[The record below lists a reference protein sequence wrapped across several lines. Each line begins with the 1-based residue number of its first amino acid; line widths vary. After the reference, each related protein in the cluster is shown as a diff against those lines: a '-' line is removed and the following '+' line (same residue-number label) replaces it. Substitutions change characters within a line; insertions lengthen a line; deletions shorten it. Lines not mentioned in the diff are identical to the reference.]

1 MVLFRSAAIKR
12 SLTRL
17 YIQKN
22 MIAFAVLFFS
32 AFTIGFGQIHAT
44 PDRAYLNGK
53 AELDAGHPDRAVAI
67 WMQGWNELD
76 SAGLVDPRIGFS
88 VIETVTRYEMSHLY
102 EQAAH
107 IYLWGFQATDIEP
120 WAEEYQAEL
129 DRLRPLV
136 HPDQFD
142 LWQQLLDD
150 RDPLLFGQLRSFWL
164 SLDPMPSTEYNP
176 RIVEH
181 WERIGYAREH
191 FNLNDRSPYGT
202 DERGLIYVKYGSPDN
217 IYFDRFQ
224 MERGRLMHIARQFLP
239 ERPKYSRA
247 LARAVDDR
255 AARILRMS
263 QYEAWIYFFNSNE
276 ISFLFGRPQGI
287 GEFQLLDSMLELLPS
302 DFNRITTYYDPQ
314 MGRMRINAA
323 PFLIMSSLHQGTNFD
338 MEYYTEL
345 NALYADLDTN
355 NLSQSVADN
364 ENVKYRVQDDLR
376 HRINQIDDQ
385 TSWLDRNL
393 SALSIDSHS
402 WRFLDQQDNPYF
414 VTALFSGFPEFDHHL
429 YPNLQNIYL
438 RSSVIIGNDNDGV
451 SCLDT
456 EVQRFFLEDLTDEES
471 QDITVT
477 AFIRCSQ
484 TGQESFKTLT
494 AELFDPESDLILS
507 DVTAPSFLST
517 LSGLI
522 ALGRSD
528 IELKDPLSS
537 ELNQFTS
544 SDLVLGLSSGEIGT
558 DLSDLRLTPKNRFPL
573 GEDIVLFF
581 EVYNLSSGSGP
592 FREYT
597 MDYEIHPIRTRLQ
610 RFLGLGQLDRD
621 QSITLTFETQNSR
634 STQQMELELAG
645 VTEGEYELIITF
657 TDVNSGQTVQRV
669 TQFIL
674 EDL

>member
-1 MVLFRSAAIKR
+1 
-12 SLTRL
+12 
-17 YIQKN
+17 
-22 MIAFAVLFFS
+22 MITIAVLFFS
-32 AFTIGFGQIHAT
+32 ALLLGSGQVHVT
-44 PDRAYLNGK
+44 TESAYLNGLT
-53 AELDAGHPDRAVAI
+53 ELDAGHPDRAVAI

-76 SAGLVDPRIGFS
+76 SEGLVDPRIGFS

-120 WAEEYQAEL
+120 WAKEYQAEL

-136 HPDQFD
+136 HPDQFE

-191 FNLNDRSPYGT
+191 FTLNDRSPYGT
-202 DERGLIYVKYGSPDN
+202 DERGLIYVKYGSPD
-217 IYFDRFQ
+217 IIEFDTF
-224 MERGRLMHIARQFLP
+224 RLEMSKVRN
-239 ERPKYSRA
+239 
-247 LARAVDDR
+247 LARLSVPESLIGFQYFVTARNRANAVEIISSR
-255 AARILRMS
+255 LFRESR
-263 QYEAWIYFFNSNE
+263 YEVWKYDISGQELVFF
-276 ISFLFGRPQGI
+276 FGRPEGN
-287 GEFQLLDSMLELLPS
+287 GPFQLLDSILDLLP
-302 DFNRITTYYDPQ
+302 NRYNSMNTAY
-314 MGRMRINAA
+314 GLRINVA
-323 PFLIMSSLHQGTNFD
+323 PMLITSAFDQGSRYD
-338 MEYYTEL
+338 EYYLSESL
-345 NALYADLDTN
+345 NMYAMFDLVGTPGNRFTWNPFIYNDIHFRV
-355 NLSQSVADN
+355 VAN
-364 ENVKYRVQDDLR
+364 AI
-376 HRINQIDDQ
+376 HRRNQADDQ
-385 TSWLDRNL
+385 VSWLNRNL
-393 SALSIDSHS
+393 PELQLESHT
-402 WRFLDQQDNPYF
+402 WRFLDSDNNPYT
-414 VTALFSGFPEFDHHL
+414 VSATFSTLPEMEFFHDPDHQQVFLRNSRITSDVQSNVLCRNADIHHINQE
-429 YPNLQNIYL
+429 NLPLINQQNNTL
-438 RSSVIIGNDNDGV
+438 V
-451 SCLDT
+451 SL
-456 EVQRFFLEDLTDEES
+456 
-471 QDITVT
+471 IT
-477 AFIRCSQ
+477 CPQ
-484 TGQESFKTLT
+484 TGDEDHSIIT
-494 AELFDPESDLILS
+494 AELLDLGSASTPDYLIRP
-507 DVTAPSFLST
+507 PSLQT

-528 IELKDPLSS
+528 IELKEPLTS
-537 ELNQFTS
+537 EPNHFTS

-558 DLSDLRLTPKNRFPL
+558 DLSDLRLTPQNRFPL

-581 EVYNLSSGSGP
+581 EVYNLSTGSGP